1 MRSARLIL
9 SFGLCVLLVIP
20 SAAQQ
25 TASSSIQASQLLQQS
40 LAALQGNTSLTDV
53 TLSGT
58 ARRIAG
64 SDDEFGTVTY
74 GAMSNGASRFDFSY
88 PSGPRS
94 EVHTDGT
101 GDPLGTWSGPD
112 GTAHP
117 LAFHNLANRSDI
129 FPAFTLAQLAPS
141 RDLVVTLVGQETK
154 NGHPAYHLS
163 MFLQKLPHISPRSP
177 GLAQRLTQTEVFLD
191 VSTFLP
197 VALDFNTHPDDD
209 AGLDIP
215 VELLFSDYRS
225 VSGAQ
230 MPFHVQKL
238 LNNNLI
244 LDLQFQSAVV
254 NSGLSASL
262 FNVQ

>member
-1 MRSARLIL
+1 MRVARLFL
-9 SFGLCVLLVIP
+9 SVSISFSLSISL
-20 SAAQQ
+20 AAQQ
-25 TASSSIQASQLLQQS
+25 TATSSPQALQLLQRS
-40 LAALQGNTSLTDV
+40 LSALVGGQTLTDV

-64 SDDEFGTVTY
+64 SDDESGTVTY

-163 MFLQKLPHISPRSP
+163 MFLQKL
-177 GLAQRLTQTEVFLD
+177 
-191 VSTFLP
+191 
-197 VALDFNTHPDDD
+197 
-209 AGLDIP
+209 
-215 VELLFSDYRS
+215 
-225 VSGAQ
+225 
-230 MPFHVQKL
+230 
-238 LNNNLI
+238 
-244 LDLQFQSAVV
+244 
-254 NSGLSASL
+254 
-262 FNVQ
+262 